1 MNNRTAAYL
10 KRRRAANIMQHP
22 TDLKTF
28 LKAEL
33 DLCDSRVV
41 KKHILQTLEQLEQTT
56 VATGSAQ

>member
-1 MNNRTAAYL
+1 MNYRTKEYL
-10 KRRRAANIMQHP
+10 KRRKAIIRMQHP

-41 KKHILQTLEQLEQTT
+41 KTHILKTLEQLEHMPVTAGNEQ
-56 VATGSAQ
+56 